1 MNYKDKSAIGYVD
14 GEPLEVIE
22 IIHGID
28 DRIILREIDTKKI
41 HKLKIHTN
49 ATHSYVKVFGRRVSL
64 NNMLRL

>member
-22 IIHGID
+22 IIHGIE

-41 HKLKIHTN
+41 HNVKIYTN
-49 ATHSYVKVFGRRVSL
+49 SENSYVRVFGRRVYL
-64 NNMLRL
+64 NSMIRL